1 MNVKYNILPF
11 QPTAYQ
17 YLPYWYDDKKE
28 VPTKQEDVVQ
38 ETRQKEVRTFT
49 HFN

>member
-1 MNVKYNILPF
+1 MNVKYNILSF
-11 QPTAYQ
+11 QPTAYYQ
-17 YLPYWYDDKKE
+17 PYWYEDKKE

-38 ETRQKEVRTFT
+38 ETRPKEVRAFT

>member
-11 QPTAYQ
+11 QPTAY
-17 YLPYWYDDKKE
+17 YPPYWYEDKKE
-28 VPTKQEDVVQ
+28 QEDVVQ

>member
-11 QPTAYQ
+11 QPRAYQ
-17 YLPYWYDDKKE
+17 YLPYWYDDEKE
-28 VPTKQEDVVQ
+28 GPTKQEDVVQ